1 MSQQRLVLDD
11 ANDYY
16 WRMRTP
22 YPWIE
27 LSSRRLLDCRVFQ
40 VGSSERQSTS
50 GKKGTFFSVDALD
63 WAGII
68 PVVETQE
75 GRCFVMVRQYR
86 HGTKNLSIEF
96 PGGIVERGEN
106 PATAIARELLEETGY
121 QADMIVPL
129 GILSPNPA
137 FMTNR
142 FHAFVAEGCVLTC
155 PQRLDENEEIEVML
169 VPEQEAIDMIGAE
182 DMGHA
187 LMTATLFFYARY
199 RGLLS

>member
-1 MSQQRLVLDD
+1 
-11 ANDYY
+11 
-16 WRMRTP
+16 
-22 YPWIE
+22 
-27 LSSRRLLDCRVFQ
+27 
-40 VGSSERQSTS
+40 
-50 GKKGTFFSVDALD
+50 
-63 WAGII
+63 
-68 PVVETQE
+68 
-75 GRCFVMVRQYR
+75 MVRQYR
-86 HGTKNLSIEF
+86 HGTKHLSIEF

-129 GILSPNPA
+129 GVLSPNPA

-142 FHAFVAEGCVLTC
+142 FHAFIAEGCVLTC
-155 PQRLDENEEIEVML
+155 PQKLDEHEEIEVML